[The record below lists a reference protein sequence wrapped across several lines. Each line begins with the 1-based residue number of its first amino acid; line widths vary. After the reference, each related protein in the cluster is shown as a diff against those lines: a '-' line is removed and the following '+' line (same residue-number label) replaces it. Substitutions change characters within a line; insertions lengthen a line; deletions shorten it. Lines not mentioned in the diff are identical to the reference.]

1 MKLLKPNPS
10 RDNRCNTVAEAMGK
24 SANVVFARLADQN
37 LSTQTLQDVADRFA
51 FNENIPFFWPVDI
64 SRAAIPDDRLERA
77 QTAAGFYN
85 TRMSALHGALIA
97 STIANGGKMPV
108 PTVVRSV
115 SAEDGTAV
123 YRHEPNTLN
132 KVISARTARD
142 ITHMMQKTIEAGTAT
157 RYFRKLPSKFKDVP
171 IAGKTGSLSFKR
183 DDGQTVHCSWFV
195 GFAPADNPQIAVASV
210 VLNEPKWTVKATT
223 LGRFAIQNF
232 LETRPLQGLA
242 KNP

>member
-1 MKLLKPNPS
+1 
-10 RDNRCNTVAEAMGK
+10 MGK

-37 LSTQTLQDVADRFA
+37 LSTKVLQDVANRFA
-51 FNENIPFFWPVDI
+51 FNEIIPFFWPVDI

-77 QTAAGFYN
+77 QTAAGFHN
-85 TRMSALHGALIA
+85 SRMSALHGALIA
-97 STIANGGKMPV
+97 STIANEGKMPV
-108 PTVVRSV
+108 PTIVKSV
-115 SAEDGTAV
+115 TAKDGANI
-123 YRHEPNTLN
+123 YQHEPDTLN

-142 ITHMMQKTIEAGTAT
+142 ISQMMRKTIEGGTAT

-171 IAGKTGSLSFKR
+171 IAGKTGSLSFKIE
-183 DDGQTVHCSWFV
+183 DGQTVHCSWFV
-195 GFAPADNPQIAVASV
+195 GFAPADDPQIAVASV

-232 LETRPLQGLA
+232 LETRPLQGIA